1 MVAQEAQWLIQ
12 AQQGDPEAF
21 SKLVD
26 IYQRPVFNLC
36 YRMLGD
42 RHEAEDAAQE
52 TFLRAFKAIG
62 RYDPGRSFATWILTI
77 ASRYCIDVH
86 RRRRLP
92 TLSIEAMPRPDIP
105 DQALGPEAKL
115 GMSEEERQ
123 IQKILNVLSPID
135 RAAIIMRYWHEMSYD
150 EIGQT
155 LTLSV
160 SAIKSRLHRARKE
173 LAHKWQEQEKLF
185 MNFERTK
192 HESPA
197 F

>member
-1 MVAQEAQWLIQ
+1 LVAQEAQWLNQ
-12 AQQGDPEAF
+12 AQQGDPDAF
-21 SKLVD
+21 SMLVE

-42 RHEAEDAAQE
+42 RNEAEDAAQE
-52 TFLRAFKAIG
+52 TFLRAFKAIE
-62 RYDPGRSFATWILTI
+62 RYDPKRSFATWVLTI

-92 TLSIEAMPRPDIP
+92 TLSIEAMPRQDIP
-105 DQALGPEAKL
+105 DHALGPEAKL
-115 GMSEEERQ
+115 GMNEEERQ
-123 IQKILNVLSPID
+123 IQKMLNSLSPID
-135 RAAIIMRYWHEMSYD
+135 RAAIIMRYWHEMSYE
-150 EIGQT
+150 EIGQS

-173 LAHKWQEQEKLF
+173 LATKWQEQQTRLV
-185 MNFERTK
+185 NFERTQ